1 MPDRYDVVVMPVM
14 TEKASAA
21 HMTHK
26 EYAFRTHPE
35 ATKPQ
40 IRKAIESLFG
50 VTVVRVRTMQ
60 QRVRKKSMGKT
71 TGTTSRWKKAY
82 VRLKDGETIPGI
94 FEG

>member
-1 MPDRYDVVVMPVM
+1 MPERYGVVVMPVV

-21 HMTHK
+21 HQQHK

-35 ATKPQ
+35 ATKTD
-40 IRKAIESLFG
+40 IRLAIEALFG

-60 QRVRKKSMGKT
+60 QRMQKKSMGKT
-71 TGTTSRWKKAY
+71 TGRTTRWKKAY

>member
-1 MPDRYDVVVMPVM
+1 MTKRYGVVVMPVL

-26 EYAFRTHPE
+26 EYAFKAHPE
-35 ATKPQ
+35 ATKPE
-40 IRKAIESLFG
+40 IRAAIEALFG

-60 QRVRKKSMGKT
+60 QRRRKKVMGQT
-71 TGTTSRWKKAY
+71 AGVSAAWKKAY

>member
-1 MPDRYDVVVMPVM
+1 MSERYGVVVMPLM

-21 HMTHK
+21 HMQHK

-40 IRKAIESLFG
+40 IRAAIEALFG

-60 QRVRKKSMGKT
+60 ARVRKKTMGKT
-71 TGTTSRWKKAY
+71 SGLTTRWKKAY